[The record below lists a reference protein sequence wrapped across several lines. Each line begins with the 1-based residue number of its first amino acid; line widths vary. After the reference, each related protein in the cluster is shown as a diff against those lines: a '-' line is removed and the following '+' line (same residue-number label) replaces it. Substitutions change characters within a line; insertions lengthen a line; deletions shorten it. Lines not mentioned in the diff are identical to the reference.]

1 MSQGGLFVTK
11 SKQQRAHGR
20 NIAPAHEIILHN
32 FMQKCRNPLQS
43 TTEIVQHSPIHTT
56 NNNICLE
63 LIGSCIS
70 RAAIVSPI
78 PSTIAKPTA
87 SP

>member
-11 SKQQRAHGR
+11 SKQQRAHGH
-20 NIAPAHEIILHN
+20 NIASAHETTFHN
-32 FMQKCRNPLQS
+32 FMLKRRKPPQS

-56 NNNICLE
+56 NNSLCLE

-78 PSTIAKPTA
+78 SSTIAKPTA